1 MEEPE
6 EQQLS
11 LKEYMRMIVRGKWII
26 LICFLTVFAGTVYY
40 TYTAHPV
47 YEASAMVM
55 IKDDAGIRRQLFQVT
70 NIMQQE
76 SRINNQVEI
85 LKSLTLAESVIQSLQ
100 QSPVADSLYILGQ
113 RKLEDKF
120 TLDGI
125 LPGAVKALFDKMRF
139 FGPDSTAPDSV
150 STTDLADDFRKHT
163 ISVVPKRNT
172 DMIEL
177 KVQAASPD
185 EAAFIAN
192 TWMKVYQKKD
202 LEESQGEATKVR
214 EFLETKVQDVQDTLA
229 TAEDALKNY
238 KEVNKVTELPAETEQ
253 MIKQLAEFETQYMAA
268 KTDYEANEKRLN
280 YLESQLDE
288 NQKAIVDE
296 AASTSSSV
304 IAALETEMARL
315 ITEKSAYEQQLRS
328 RGYSV
333 TDDVKMNNMDQRIRG
348 LQESITEEKRKMVAS
363 GTATFNTLNL
373 SETLFNSILEIRTE
387 NKSLRARIDE
397 LSKIVDRYN
406 RDLSNLPEK
415 SLKLARLTRE
425 AEVNSKIFI
434 MLREKYEENRIAE
447 ASQIGS
453 VRIVD
458 QARPPKYPIK
468 PKKRTNLMLGF
479 LMGLGLGV
487 GVTLLK
493 EYLDNSLKSA
503 EEVERLGLP
512 VLGSIP
518 FISTQKIG
526 RRRDG
531 NGEIMRIESRLITHF
546 APKSPISEAYRTIRT
561 NIQYS
566 RADKPMKTAMVTS
579 SGMGEGKSTS
589 VANLAITFAQMGSKT
604 LLVDTDLRRPVLHG
618 IFEQSRNEGLTNVL
632 VGRLSMEEAVK
643 PTKIDHLSLVTS
655 GTLPPNP
662 SELLASK
669 MMQQFINR
677 ATSQFD
683 IVLFDTPPIIA
694 VTDAA
699 VLASQLDGAILVIRS
714 GVTNRDA
721 LLHSKALLDNV
732 KANMLGI
739 LINGMNLDRMMGS
752 YYYYYYS
759 SDGKEKK
766 H

>member
-11 LKEYMRMIVRGKWII
+11 LKEYLRMIIRGKWII
-26 LICFLTVFAGTVYY
+26 LICFLTVFTGTVYY

-85 LKSLTLAESVIQSLQ
+85 LKSLSLAESVIQSLQ
-100 QSPVADSLYILGQ
+100 QSPVADSLYVLGK
-113 RKLEDKF
+113 RKLEAKF
-120 TLDGI
+120 TLDRI
-125 LPGAVKALFDKMRF
+125 LPGALKALFEKMRS
-139 FGPDSTAPDSV
+139 FGPDSAASDSV
-150 STTDLADDFRKHT
+150 STTDLAEDFRKGM

-177 KVQAASPD
+177 KVQAATPD

-192 TWMKVYQKKD
+192 TWMKVYQKRD

-214 EFLETKVQDVQDTLA
+214 EFLETKVKDVQDTLA
-229 TAEDALKNY
+229 NAEDALKNY
-238 KEVNKVTELPAETEQ
+238 KEVNKVAELPAETEQ
-253 MIKQLAEFETQYMAA
+253 MIKQVAEFEAQYMAA

-304 IAALETEMARL
+304 IAALEAEMARL

-333 TDDVKMNNMDQRIRG
+333 TDDVKMNNMDQRIQG
-348 LQESITEEKRKMVAS
+348 LQESITAEKRKMVAS

-373 SETLFNSILEIRTE
+373 SETLFNNILQIRTE

-406 RDLSNLPEK
+406 RDLSNLPDK

-458 QARPPKYPIK
+458 QARPPKHPIK
-468 PKKRTNLMLGF
+468 PKKRTNLVLGF

-493 EYLDNSLKSA
+493 EYLDNSLKSS

-566 RADKPMKTAMVTS
+566 RADKTLKTAMVTS

-669 MMQQFINR
+669 MMHQFIQR
-677 ATSQFD
+677 ATSQYD

-759 SDGKEKK
+759 SDGKQKK